1 MKWSNFTSSKVIEK
15 LNENDIQVRFHR
27 LITYSTAF
35 DLLSQLSKPTQYH
48 IQDLKNDY
56 FYFNQFLLDLLS
68 PTFASRLTSNDKDI
82 LHALAYDICHGHY
95 SKFINEVD

>member
-15 LNENDIQVRFHR
+15 MNENDIQVRWHT

-35 DLLSQLSKPTQYH
+35 DLLSQLSKPIKDY
-48 IQDLKNDY
+48 IQEGKEGY
-56 FYFNQFLLDLLS
+56 FYFNQFLLDLLN
-68 PTFASRLTSNDKDI
+68 PTFRDSLTLRDVEI